1 MIGFNITD
9 FGSRYYQT
17 GTFYNQFTSE
27 MLSVFSPITV
37 NYKVR
42 GYVVIHKPTSSLV
55 SYANG
60 LVAIAYET
68 LGLLFLAA
76 FVVLI
81 LFTYVVYIPI
91 RKITK
96 AADESAISPPRSTTW
111 RTN

>member
-1 MIGFNITD
+1 
-9 FGSRYYQT
+9 
-17 GTFYNQFTSE
+17 

-81 LFTYVVYIPI
+81 LFYLCGVHTDPQDY
-91 RKITK
+91 
-96 AADESAISPPRSTTW
+96 ESGGRICR
-111 RTN
+111 RQL